1 MIQSFTPDSF
11 FTTLNKIQIPS
22 IQEMDKN
29 IRTFKSTGCRKA
41 HDACVTAML
50 PMVYGLA
57 VANAGRAEVDDMFQ
71 QGALAV
77 MDALRKFDPDDE
89 LNILSWTKLY
99 VSRAINSLCVFGTK
113 LIRVP
118 DTKTIRLCYRR
129 MGLFLKEGPL
139 NEARSK
145 LLAKELG
152 VSLEDFKIA
161 RDLYSS
167 SYEPVLS
174 CADEP
179 WQGHDIKTDETLEEA
194 IIVEDEA
201 AHVTQVVGRL
211 MTVLNPK
218 EAEVIRLRCLQEEP
232 VQLRLVGEQLGFSTE
247 RARQVENIAK
257 EKMRK
262 AA

>member
-1 MIQSFTPDSF
+1 MIQSFTPASF
-11 FTTLNKIQIPS
+11 FAALNKIEIPAFS
-22 IQEMDKN
+22 VMNENVRI
-29 IRTFKSTGCRKA
+29 FKATGCRKA

-50 PMVYGLA
+50 PMVYSLA
-57 VANAGRAEVDDMFQ
+57 AGRGGVAEVDDMFQ

-77 MDALRKFDPDDE
+77 IDALRKFDVTE
-89 LNILSWTKLY
+89 GLNILSWTKLY
-99 VSRAINSLCVFGTK
+99 VSRAINSHCVFGTK

-129 MGLFLKEGPL
+129 MGLFLKEGPIT
-139 NEARSK
+139 EKRSRE
-145 LLAKELG
+145 LAKGLG
-152 VSLEDFKIA
+152 VSLEDFRIA

-167 SYEPVLS
+167 SYEPMVS
-174 CADEP
+174 SSGEP
-179 WQGHDIKTDETLEEA
+179 WQGHEISTDETLEES

-201 AHVTQVVGRL
+201 AHVTKVVGRL
-211 MTVLNPK
+211 MSVLNPK
-218 EAEVIRLRCLQEEP
+218 ESEVIRLRCLQDEP

>member
-1 MIQSFTPDSF
+1 MIQSFTPASF
-11 FTTLNKIQIPS
+11 FAALNKIQIPA
-22 IQEMDKN
+22 INEMN
-29 IRTFKSTGCRKA
+29 ENVRIFKTTGCRKA

-50 PMVYGLA
+50 PMVYNLA
-57 VANAGRAEVDDMFQ
+57 VGRRGIAEVDDMFQ

-77 MDALRKFDPDDE
+77 MDALRMFDFKDG

-99 VSRAINSLCVFGTK
+99 VSRAINSHCVFGTK

-118 DTKTIRLCYRR
+118 ETKTIRLCYRR
-129 MGLFLKEGPL
+129 MGLYLKEGPIT
-139 NEARSK
+139 ETRS
-145 LLAKELG
+145 LALAKELG

-167 SYEPVLS
+167 SFEPMVS
-174 CADEP
+174 SSDEP
-179 WQGHDIKTDETLEEA
+179 WQGHEITTGETLEDA

-201 AHVTQVVGRL
+201 IHVTKVVGRL
-211 MTVLNPK
+211 MSVLNPK
-218 EAEVIRLRCLQEEP
+218 ESEVIRLRCLQEEP

-247 RARQVENIAK
+247 RARQVENLAK
-257 EKMRK
+257 DKMRK